1 MASPTYAKNKIHQLA
16 YQRKNREKCSE
27 RRMISYY
34 KLKDIFHRETATLG
48 RISLNIFQ

>member
-1 MASPTYAKNKIHQLA
+1 MTSPSYEKNKIHQLA
-16 YQRKNREKCSE
+16 YQRRNREKCCE

-48 RISLNIFQ
+48 RISLKFFQ